1 MGCFQKNPVFVKST
15 GGKNIFR
22 HYMSGSVRAYTML
35 GTPNSAV
42 YPKFGI
48 GIEAGATGSLGLKEF
63 ISPMGYLYGY
73 GYLPGLV
80 PQQGL
85 KLTAMYQR
93 KLSPDSYF
101 GQATVTTVPRGLKNN
116 ANLMSYLSIYND
128 NLTNFS
134 ADYAIPIYIGD
145 LAIGGS
151 FLYVKRMVL
160 TPHFD
165 FNLVENKPSLFSV
178 GTSLTFN
185 LESIVFLT
193 WPCSV
198 GVTYSYNSG
207 FNGQF
212 QKLSEEYGIELGR
225 HFVGP
230 VFSVSF

>member
-1 MGCFQKNPVFVKST
+1 
-15 GGKNIFR
+15 
-22 HYMSGSVRAYTML
+22 ML

-42 YPKFGI
+42 YPKWGI
-48 GIEAGATGSLGLKEF
+48 GIEAGATGSLGLSRF

-73 GYLPGLV
+73 GYIPGVV

-85 KLTAMYQR
+85 KLSVMYQR
-93 KLSPDSYF
+93 KLSPKAYF
-101 GQATVTTVPRGLKNN
+101 GQATVEMVPRGLKNN
-116 ANLMSYLSIYND
+116 ADLMNYLSIYND

-134 ADYAIPIYIGD
+134 ADYAIPIFIGD

-165 FNLVENKPSLFSV
+165 FNIVENKPSLFSV
-178 GTSLTFN
+178 GASLTFN
-185 LESIVFLT
+185 LESIIFLT

-198 GVTYSYNSG
+198 GVTYSYNGG
-207 FNGQF
+207 FNGAF
-212 QKLSEEYGIELGR
+212 QDLQEKTGGSLKH

-230 VFSVSF
+230 VFNVSF